1 VKCKDLKIMTDKVR
15 ILGIDPGLE
24 TTGVSILDVEKG
36 EYHPIYSD
44 CIVTRKTKPV
54 CERLEEIYTEI
65 NRIIKKYTPDCLAI
79 EEIFFS
85 VNAKTALDIGQA
97 RGVSILAGSINNL
110 KIFEYTPLEVK
121 QAVVGYGRATKK
133 QIKYMLTAIL
143 KVGDD
148 FFPRKDDAWDA
159 MAISLC
165 HANNKKLQDKVKTY
179 K

>member
-1 VKCKDLKIMTDKVR
+1 MTTDRIR

-36 EYHPIYSD
+36 EYYPIFSD
-44 CIVTRKTKPV
+44 CIITKKNKPIG
-54 CERLEEIYTEI
+54 ERLEEIYRGI
-65 NRIIKKYTPDCLAI
+65 NQLIKEYCPDCLTI

-85 VNAKTALDIGQA
+85 MNVKTAMDVSQA

-110 KIFEYTPLEVK
+110 KIYEYTPLQVK
-121 QAVVGYGRATKK
+121 QAIVGYGKATKK
-133 QIKYMLTAIL
+133 QIKYMLRIIL
-143 KVGDD
+143 KVEDN

-159 MAISLC
+159 MAISVC
-165 HANNKKLQDKVKTY
+165 HANNKKFQDKVKTF

>member
-1 VKCKDLKIMTDKVR
+1 MTDKIR

-36 EYHPIYSD
+36 KYHPVFSG
-44 CIVTRKTKPV
+44 CIVTKRDKPI
-54 CERLEEIYTEI
+54 CKRLEDIYIKI
-65 NRIIKKYTPDCLAI
+65 NQIIKKFNPDCLAI

-85 VNAKTALDIGQA
+85 MNAKTALDVGQA
-97 RGVSILAGSINNL
+97 RGVSILAGSVNDL

-133 QIKYMLTAIL
+133 QIKYMLRAIL
-143 KVGDD
+143 KVEDG
-148 FFPRKDDAWDA
+148 FFPNKDDAWDA
-159 MAISLC
+159 MAVSLC
-165 HANNKKLQDKVKTY
+165 HANNKKFKDKVKAFE